1 MGFSGD
7 VWALIF
13 LALVLK
19 LPLLMLAW
27 VLWRAFR
34 AQERARPAVEPTVAR
49 MALCAYCGSRITAGY
64 DAALVHGQAERIAG
78 RTGEATF
85 DVETRLIRAT
95 VMQPHH
101 FATEPEQC
109 PDCGEA
115 TVWVPI
121 EPIDLSRH
129 VTAPGRA
136 G

>member
-7 VWALIF
+7 VWALVF

-19 LPLLMLAW
+19 VPLLILVW

-34 AQERARPAVEPTVAR
+34 AQEREHPGGPPAVAR
-49 MALCAYCGSRITAGY
+49 MALCAYCGSRITVGY
-64 DAALVHGQAERIAG
+64 DAALVHGQATRIAG

-95 VMQPHH
+95 VMQPRHY
-101 FATEPEQC
+101 AIEPDHC
-109 PDCGEA
+109 PDCGEP

-121 EPIDLSRH
+121 EPIDLSGH
-129 VTAPGRA
+129 VATPGRA